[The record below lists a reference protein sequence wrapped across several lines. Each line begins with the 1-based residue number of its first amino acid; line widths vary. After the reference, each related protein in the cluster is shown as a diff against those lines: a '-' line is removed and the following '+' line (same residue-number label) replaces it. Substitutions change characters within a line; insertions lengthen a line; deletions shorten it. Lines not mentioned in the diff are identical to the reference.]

1 MVDILESG
9 AQAPKLC
16 EKYGTTRGQPNCAFP
31 GCHLYGKYFL
41 CTVIGMYVG
50 DIGDTC
56 TQCNVVNGTHVRDV
70 KDTCMYL

>member
-16 EKYGTTRGQPNCAFP
+16 EKYGTTRGQPNCVFP

-50 DIGDTC
+50 DVRDTC

-70 KDTCMYL
+70 EDTCMYL